1 MRLGFFVGFLIGA
14 AIASIL
20 GKGQREEAPSTPGEA
35 VQRLTDEASSDGS
48 PLDQLKARLQEA
60 KAAAKEAAAEK
71 ESELLRRY
79 NEATKTD

>member
-1 MRLGFFVGFLIGA
+1 V
-14 AIASIL
+14 L
-20 GKGQREEAPSTPGEA
+20 GKVQREEGASSPGEA
-35 VQRLTDEASSDGS
+35 VQRLTDEAGADGG
-48 PLDQLKARLQEA
+48 PLNQLKARFEEA